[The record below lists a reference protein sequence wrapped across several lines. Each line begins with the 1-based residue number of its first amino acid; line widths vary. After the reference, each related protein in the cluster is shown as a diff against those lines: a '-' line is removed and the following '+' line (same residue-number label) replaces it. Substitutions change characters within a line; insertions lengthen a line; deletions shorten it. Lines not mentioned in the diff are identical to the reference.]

1 MSLDGIGGSGAS
13 IDPRGVA
20 AAVRT
25 ENLAAAQAAQ
35 QRFVPPDPPQISRR
49 PPSHRFDAADE
60 RPSDRHSQP
69 PFAVPRDGGDA
80 SAQAFTAFVVQSI
93 AQEQGGDEGA
103 FLSSAIVAGA
113 EAYARA
119 AGPGRPPG
127 QDGVEIIPPTLSSGH
142 ALDLTV

>member
-1 MSLDGIGGSGAS
+1 VSLDAIGGSGTS

-25 ENLAAAQAAQ
+25 ESLAAAQAVQ

-60 RPSDRHSQP
+60 RPSDRRSP
-69 PFAVPRDGGDA
+69 APFAAPRGGEGI

-119 AGPGRPPG
+119 AGPERPPG
-127 QDGVEIIPPTLSSGH
+127 QDGVEVIPPALSSGH
-142 ALDLTV
+142 ALDLTA